1 MQTIPV
7 QTINRE
13 AIETFLYREADLLD
27 RWQLNEWLTLFAP
40 DAYYQVPPLDA
51 RELPPEQAL
60 YLVDDN
66 YQRLQSRIKQ
76 LLKGNAHSESPLSR
90 TRRAVTNVMFASQ
103 PNGDVHVRANFI
115 IHRVR
120 RELLDVYMGRYEH
133 ILVQADGQLRFRL
146 RKAVLDLEALR
157 PQGKVSIII

>member
-1 MQTIPV
+1 MQA
-7 QTINRE
+7 INRE

-27 RWQLNEWLTLFAP
+27 RWQLTEWLALFTP
-40 DAYYQVPPLDA
+40 EAYYQVPPLDA

-66 YQRLQSRIKQ
+66 YERLNSRIKQ

-90 TRRAVTNVMFASQ
+90 TRRSVTNVIVEAKAH
-103 PNGDVHVRANFI
+103 GEVHVRANFI

-133 ILVQADGQLRFRL
+133 ILVQVEGQLKYRL

>member
-1 MQTIPV
+1 M

-13 AIETFLYREADLLD
+13 AIESFLYREADLLD

-76 LLKGNAHSESPLSR
+76 LQKGNAHSESPMSR
-90 TRRAVTNVMFASQ
+90 TRRAVTNVMFESQ
-103 PNGDVHVRANFI
+103 TNGEVQVRANFI

-133 ILVQADGQLRFRL
+133 ILVQTDGQLRFRL
-146 RKAVLDLEALR
+146 RKAILDLEALR

>member
-1 MQTIPV
+1 MP
-7 QTINRE
+7 RRSS
-13 AIETFLYREADLLD
+13 ALR
-27 RWQLNEWLTLFAP
+27 EWLALFTS

-51 RELPPEQAL
+51 RDLPPEQAL

-66 YQRLQSRIKQ
+66 YERLNSRIKQ
-76 LLKGNAHSESPLSR
+76 LLKGNAHSESPMSR
-90 TRRAVTNVMFASQ
+90 TRRAVSNVLYESR
-103 PNGDVHVRANFI
+103 PNGEVHVRANFI

-133 ILVQADGQLRFRL
+133 ILVQSDGQLRFQL
-146 RKAVLDLEALR
+146 RKSILDLEALR

>member
-1 MQTIPV
+1 MQA
-7 QTINRE
+7 INRE

-27 RWQLNEWLTLFAP
+27 RWQLTEWLALFTP
-40 DAYYQVPPLDA
+40 EAYYQVPPLDA

-66 YQRLQSRIKQ
+66 YERRNSRIKQ

-90 TRRAVTNVMFASQ
+90 TRRSVTNVMVEAKA
-103 PNGDVHVRANFI
+103 NGEVHVRANFI

-133 ILVQADGQLRFRL
+133 ILVQVEGQLKYRL

>member
-1 MQTIPV
+1 MPD
-7 QTINRE
+7 INRE
-13 AIETFLYREADLLD
+13 VIETFLYREADLLD
-27 RWQLNEWLTLFAP
+27 RWQLSEWLALFTRE
-40 DAYYQVPPLDA
+40 AYYQVPPLDA

-66 YQRLQSRIKQ
+66 YERLSSRIKQ
-76 LLKGNAHSESPLSR
+76 LLKGNAHSESPVSR
-90 TRRAVTNVMFASQ
+90 TRRAVTNVLFESKSS
-103 PNGDVHVRANFI
+103 GEIHVGANFI

-133 ILVQADGQLRFRL
+133 ILVQAEGQLKFRL

>member
-1 MQTIPV
+1 MRDL
-7 QTINRE
+7 NRE
-13 AIETFLYREADLLD
+13 VIETFLYREADLLD
-27 RWQLNEWLTLFAP
+27 RWQLNEWLTLFSP
-40 DAYYQVPPLDA
+40 EAYYQVPPLDA

-66 YQRLQSRIKQ
+66 YERLHSRIKQ
-76 LLKGNAHSESPLSR
+76 LLKGNAHSESPVSR
-90 TRRAVTNVMFASQ
+90 TRRAVTNVLFESKSS
-103 PNGDVHVRANFI
+103 GEIHVRANFI

-120 RELLDVYMGRYEH
+120 RELLDVYMGRYDH
-133 ILVQADGQLRFRL
+133 ILVQTDGQLKFRL

>member
-1 MQTIPV
+1 MTTMQL
-7 QTINRE
+7 INRE

-27 RWQLNEWLTLFAP
+27 RWQLNEWLTLFTP
-40 DAYYQVPPLDA
+40 EAYYQVPPLDA

-66 YQRLQSRIKQ
+66 YQRLNSRIKQ
-76 LLKGNAHSESPLSR
+76 LLKGNAHSESPMSR
-90 TRRAVTNVMFASQ
+90 TRRAVTNVLFEAK
-103 PNGDVHVRANFI
+103 PDGEVHVRANFI

-133 ILVQADGQLRFRL
+133 ILVQADGQWRFRL

>member
-1 MQTIPV
+1 MTTM

-13 AIETFLYREADLLD
+13 TIETFLYREADLLD
-27 RWQLNEWLTLFAP
+27 RWQLTEWLTLFTP

-66 YQRLQSRIKQ
+66 YQRLHSRIKQ
-76 LLKGNAHSESPLSR
+76 LLKGNAHSESPPSR
-90 TRRAVTNVMFASQ
+90 TRRSVTNVMFEVQ
-103 PNGDVHVRANFI
+103 PNSEVHVRANFI

-120 RELLDVYMGRYEH
+120 RETLDVYMGRYDH
-133 ILVQADGQLRFRL
+133 ILVPTDGQLRFRL
-146 RKAVLDLEALR
+146 RKAVLDLDALR

>member
-1 MQTIPV
+1 MQA
-7 QTINRE
+7 INRE

-27 RWQLNEWLTLFAP
+27 RWQLTEWLALFTP
-40 DAYYQVPPLDA
+40 EAYYQVPPLDA

-66 YQRLQSRIKQ
+66 YERLNSRIKQ

-90 TRRAVTNVMFASQ
+90 TRRSVTNVMVEAKA
-103 PNGDVHVRANFI
+103 NGEVHVRANFI

-133 ILVQADGQLRFRL
+133 ILVQVEGQLKYRL

>member
-1 MQTIPV
+1 MPD
-7 QTINRE
+7 INRE
-13 AIETFLYREADLLD
+13 MIETFLYREADLLD
-27 RWQLNEWLTLFAP
+27 RWQLNEWLDLFTPEAH
-40 DAYYQVPPLDA
+40 YQVPPLDA
-51 RELPPEQAL
+51 RELPPELAL

-66 YQRLQSRIKQ
+66 FDRLNSRIKQ
-76 LLKGNAHSESPLSR
+76 LLKGNAHSESPVSR
-90 TRRAVTNVMFASQ
+90 TRRAVTNVLFESQ
-103 PNGDVHVRANFI
+103 SNGDVHVRANFI

-133 ILVQADGQLRFRL
+133 VLVQVDDQLKFRL